1 MAYFLHSGHFGANP
15 NLDQNPSFEIFEN
28 TFSPQNGQRNIKS
41 HSLKQITDNPLIS
54 IIIRRRETESIQL
67 HADNA
72 SVFRKISFIQ
82 NMYLAATPFI
92 VSFAV
97 MTAVPAPLAVTFPF
111 WSTVAT
117 LVSLELHAKFRFLLS
132 AGVITG
138 CVIIPLVNFSGYY
151 YNS

>member
-1 MAYFLHSGHFGANP
+1 MLALLYP
-15 NLDQNPSFEIFEN
+15 IFN
-28 TFSPQNGQRNIKS
+28 TALYLLCFSDFFTAFCS
-41 HSLKQITDNPLIS
+41 SLQITGNPLIS
-54 IIIRRRETESIQL
+54 IIIRRRETESVQL

-117 LVSLELHAKFRFLLS
+117 LVSLELTPNSSFCCLPALLPDALLFLL
-132 AGVITG
+132 
-138 CVIIPLVNFSGYY
+138 
-151 YNS
+151 